1 MTVQICECQSQSRYT
16 AYYFEVKN
24 VREGKGKGERVG
36 GRRKREEKGGR
47 KAGKYYYPILQ
58 ERKFTKKRLSKVK

>member
-24 VREGKGKGERVG
+24 VREGTGKGERVG
-36 GRRKREEKGGR
+36 GEKEKGG
-47 KAGKYYYPILQ
+47 
-58 ERKFTKKRLSKVK
+58 ERREKSWKVLLSHFTGEEIH